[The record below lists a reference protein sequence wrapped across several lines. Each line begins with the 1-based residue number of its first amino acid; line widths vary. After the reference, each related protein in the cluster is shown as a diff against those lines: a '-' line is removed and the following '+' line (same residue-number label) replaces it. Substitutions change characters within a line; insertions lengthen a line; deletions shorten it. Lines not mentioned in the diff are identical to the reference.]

1 MKALKYFAVSAAL
14 FSLVACSKSDMQSPV
29 GTEESAV
36 VTTSGSSLATW
47 SSVPNAGKGTDV
59 AFAGEIKNNA
69 ISADVIESGMVLVFG
84 KANNQI
90 QSLPFQENNTNLRYW
105 YYHVSEGSVLVQ
117 ASAASKSAEVTNAQD
132 FAVVVLKADQL
143 EQLEADGTSRDMLMS
158 MSLEQL
164 NAVLN
169 K

>member
-1 MKALKYFAVSAAL
+1 MKALKYFVVSAAM
-14 FSLVACSKSDMQSPV
+14 FSLVACSKSDMQSPI
-29 GTEESAV
+29 GSGETEV
-36 VTTSGSSLATW
+36 VSTTGSSLATW
-47 SSVPNAGKGTDV
+47 SSVPNLGKGTDV
-59 AFAGEIKNNA
+59 AFAGEIKNSA
-69 ISADVIESGMVLVFG
+69 ISSEVVESGMVLVFG

-105 YYHVSEGSVLVQ
+105 YYHVSEGSVLIQ
-117 ASAASKSAEVTNAQD
+117 ASAATKNAEVSNPQD

-143 EQLEADGTSRDMLMS
+143 EQLEADGTTRDMLMG

-164 NAVLN
+164 STVLN